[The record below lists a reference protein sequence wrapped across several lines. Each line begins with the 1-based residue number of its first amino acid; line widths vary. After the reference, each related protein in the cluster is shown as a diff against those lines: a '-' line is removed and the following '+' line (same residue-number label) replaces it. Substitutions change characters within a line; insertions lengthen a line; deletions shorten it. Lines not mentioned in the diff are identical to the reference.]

1 MTPPRPDDAQASP
14 LSRLAELFG
23 IVPEFTDNDG
33 QVRVT
38 PEHTTRA
45 LIAAMGTD
53 ASTDAAV
60 RDALAAHERAREQQL
75 LPALAVVQAHAE
87 RGVRVELTVPRG
99 WGAQGARCQ
108 LVLHHEDGERTEL
121 ERRMTLPA
129 QGQSFGLWIRPCP
142 GPGYHRLHATLTVGG
157 EQRTRQQRTGEQQLV
172 VHPGTCAMPLKPG
185 DRVFGL
191 WANLYSLRSAR
202 NWGFGDF
209 GDLARLARFGGSAGA
224 AFTGVNPLHALH
236 DDVGSTSPYSPI
248 SRQFTNPLYL
258 DVEAI
263 PEFGDDPA
271 CQAAAEQPSFQRA
284 LASARQATRL
294 DYPALWGLKR
304 PLLRLAHKAFTARHA
319 TAQSSRGQGFR
330 RWCAAQ
336 GEALQTFATFMALCD
351 AQPGRRHD
359 WREWPHQWRD
369 QSSQEVA
376 AFAEHNPDAVDF
388 QRWLQFECDRQL
400 GHAASQARES
410 GQRLG
415 LYNDLAIGTPS
426 WAADIWAQ
434 PELFVEGVRIGCP
447 PDAFASEGQDW
458 NLTPL
463 SPMQLMHG
471 GWRYWR
477 SVLRTS
483 MAHGGVLRI
492 DHVMGLFRQYW
503 IPAGASAKEGGYV
516 RFPSEALLGILCLES
531 SRHNTLVVGED
542 LGTVPKGLP
551 ARLARREILSSRVA
565 LFERD
570 RRGAFRP
577 SSSFSKRA
585 LLTATT
591 HDLPPLDALWGD
603 DDLILRRRLG
613 QIPDDDGLA
622 AAQEERRELLA
633 ALQRRV
639 SHDPSPGQ
647 TVAASSNGS
656 NGSNGS
662 NQTNQTSGAAEV
674 PGANPSKTETDGS
687 VPTSVRSALR
697 RDVYRWLSATPAPL
711 LGVSLDDLC
720 GETEPVN
727 IPGVD
732 EETHPS
738 WSRRMAVPL
747 EQLAEQEGLGD
758 LWDELSA
765 RHGRPPTP

>member
-1 MTPPRPDDAQASP
+1 MTPPRSDDAQASP

-33 QVRVT
+33 NLQVT
-38 PEHTTRA
+38 PDHTTRA
-45 LIAAMGTD
+45 LLAAMGTD

-60 RDALAAHERAREQQL
+60 RGALDAHQQARDLLL
-75 LPALAVVQAHAE
+75 LPALAVVKAHAD
-87 RGVRVELTVPRG
+87 RGVRVALTVPQG
-99 WGAQGARCQ
+99 WGARPARCR
-108 LVLHHEDGERTEL
+108 LVLHHEDGGRTEL
-121 ERRMTLPA
+121 ERRMPLPA
-129 QGQSFGLWIRPCP
+129 QGHSFGLWIRPCP
-142 GPGYHRLHATLTVGG
+142 GPGYHRLQATLAVDG
-157 EQRTRQQRTGEQQLV
+157 EERAGEQQLV
-172 VHPGTCAMPLKPG
+172 VRPGSCAMPLAA
-185 DRVFGL
+185 DSRVFGL

-209 GDLARLARFGGSAGA
+209 GDLAKLAQFGGSVGA

-248 SRQFTNPLYL
+248 SRLFTNPLYL

-263 PEFGDDPA
+263 PEFGDDHD
-271 CQAAAEQPSFQRA
+271 CQAAWEQPSFQRA
-284 LASARQATRL
+284 LASAREQTRL
-294 DYPALWGLKR
+294 DYPALWKLKR
-304 PLLRLAHKAFTARHA
+304 PLLLLAHKAFTARHA
-319 TAQSSRGQGFR
+319 TAQTSRGRDYR
-330 RWCAAQ
+330 RWCAEQ

-351 AQPGRRHD
+351 ARPGNRHD
-359 WREWPHQWRD
+359 WREWPRQWSD
-369 QSSQEVA
+369 QGSAEVA
-376 AFAEHNPDAVDF
+376 DFAEQHPDAVDF

-400 GHAASQARES
+400 GHAASTARES

-415 LYNDLAIGTPS
+415 LYNDLAIGTPP

-434 PELFVEGVRIGCP
+434 PELFVKGVRIGCP

-463 SPMQLMHG
+463 SPVQLMDG

-477 SVLRTS
+477 SVLRAA

-503 IPAGASAKEGGYV
+503 IPAGASAKEGAYV

-551 ARLARREILSSRVA
+551 AQLAQRKILSSRVA

-570 RRGAFRP
+570 RQGAFRP

-603 DDLILRRRLG
+603 DDLVLRRTLG
-613 QIPDDDGLA
+613 QIPDDEGLA
-622 AAQEERRELLA
+622 AAQEERRALLA

-639 SHDPSPGQ
+639 SRGPS
-647 TVAASSNGS
+647 TDATAAASSNE
-656 NGSNGS
+656 
-662 NQTNQTSGAAEV
+662 TAEI
-674 PGANPSKTETDGS
+674 PGANASKTGRDDS
-687 VPTSVRSALR
+687 VPASVRSTLR

-738 WSRRMAVPL
+738 WSRRMTVPL

-758 LWDELSA
+758 VWDDLSE
-765 RHGRPPTP
+765 RDGRRI